1 MKPYWITTNQPMT
14 LGYGI
19 TAHSAEDAET
29 LLRLVVPA
37 EYAINDIIW
46 VRDVRSLD
54 QGHVVPNMG
63 NLLKRGI
70 WFPLGHDH
78 LAG

>member
-1 MKPYWITTNQPMT
+1 MKPFWITTNEPMK
-14 LGYGI
+14 LGYGV
-19 TAHSAEDAET
+19 TAHSAEDAEA

-37 EYAINDIIW
+37 EYAINDITW
-46 VRDVRSLD
+46 VRDVQLLD

-70 WFPLGHDH
+70 WFPLGYDH
-78 LAG
+78 LKG

>member
-19 TAHSAEDAET
+19 TARSAEDAEA

-37 EYAINDIIW
+37 EYAINDTTW
-46 VRDVRSLD
+46 VRDTRSLD
-54 QGHVVPNMG
+54 QGHVVQNMG
-63 NLLKRGI
+63 NLLRRGI
-70 WFPLGHDH
+70 WFPLGYDH
-78 LAG
+78 LTG